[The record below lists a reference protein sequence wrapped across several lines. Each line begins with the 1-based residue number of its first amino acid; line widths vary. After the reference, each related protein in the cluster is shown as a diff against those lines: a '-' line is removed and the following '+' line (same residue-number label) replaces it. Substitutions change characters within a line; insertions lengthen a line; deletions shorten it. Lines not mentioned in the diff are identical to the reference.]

1 MDGPYA
7 VIKLIYS
14 SYSRSNKNH
23 CIKEMS
29 YPAISAFCVGAVVM
43 LLKNV
48 IVEEKLMNGSI
59 GKVIEIAYDNSNGPN
74 IAGALPLYVVVNFPE
89 CSLNH
94 SFIYGSPTTYI
105 SLSL

>member
-1 MDGPYA
+1 
-7 VIKLIYS
+7 
-14 SYSRSNKNH
+14 
-23 CIKEMS
+23 MS

-43 LLKNV
+43 LLKNF

-74 IAGALPLYVVVNFPE
+74 IAGALTLYVVVDFPK

-94 SFIYGSPTTYI
+94 GFIDRSSTTYI
-105 SLSL
+105 PIPLITEKCEKNAALLPQFR

>member
-1 MDGPYA
+1 
-7 VIKLIYS
+7 
-14 SYSRSNKNH
+14 
-23 CIKEMS
+23 
-29 YPAISAFCVGAVVM
+29 M

-59 GKVIEIAYDNSNGPN
+59 GKVIEFVYDNSNGPN
-74 IAGALPLYVVVNFPE
+74 IAGALHLYVVVNFPE